1 MIGNKNARALERKNF
16 IGDMNFQFKQ
26 SRIFESNHKT
36 LLDNLEGDNRYCN
49 TGLRREQKILE

>member
-36 LLDNLEGDNRYCN
+36 LLDNLEGDNRCCN